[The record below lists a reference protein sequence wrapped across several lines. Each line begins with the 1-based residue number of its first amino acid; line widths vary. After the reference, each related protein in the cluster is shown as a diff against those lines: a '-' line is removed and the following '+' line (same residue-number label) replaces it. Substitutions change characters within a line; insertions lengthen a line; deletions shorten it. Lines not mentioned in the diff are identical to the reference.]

1 MSFIYIWIERHN
13 FTVDIK
19 MGWRIAVIVIQI
31 SCTNITGDFPAI
43 TNLQSFRLGIF
54 MDDCFISMVIVSDIR
69 F

>member
-31 SCTNITGDFPAI
+31 SCTDITGDFPSI
-43 TNLQSFRLGIF
+43 TNL
-54 MDDCFISMVIVSDIR
+54 
-69 F
+69 